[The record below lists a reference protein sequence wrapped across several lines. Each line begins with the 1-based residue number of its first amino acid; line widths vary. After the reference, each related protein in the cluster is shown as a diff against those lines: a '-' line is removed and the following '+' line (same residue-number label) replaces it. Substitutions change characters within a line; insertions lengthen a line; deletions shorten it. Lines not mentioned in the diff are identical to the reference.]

1 MKHNWLYFDPAV
13 DDESQYECVN
23 CGDVAKHPNTSECY
37 ADSDRTDVEAEPGSD
52 RRRDAAS
59 SAEAEGNKRQA
70 QSSSEAVNRPAHY
83 TGGAVECIDAIE
95 AAVAGLSG
103 DRAFLVGQVI
113 KYVWRWNKKGG
124 VEDLK
129 KGKWYLKRL
138 IVKESNE
145 D

>member
-1 MKHNWLYFDPAV
+1 MKHNWLY
-13 DDESQYECVN
+13 YEGQDYYRCSE
-23 CGDVAKHPNTSECY
+23 CFEYAAHPNSSECDY
-37 ADSDRTDVEAEPGSD
+37 DADRTDVATKPGPD
-52 RRRDAAS
+52 RRGDAAP
-59 SAEAEGNKRQA
+59 SAETEGNKRQA

-113 KYVWRWNKKGG
+113 KYIWRWNKKGG

-129 KGKWYLKRL
+129 KAEWYLKRL
-138 IVKESNE
+138 IVKETK
-145 D
+145 